1 MSLTIE
7 QKEFIITLDS
17 QAKDIIQTS
26 GQEGLLMSL
35 ADKIH
40 DIKKVMDA
48 LSHDELDQYCEKYD
62 GFYMYMKLLEQL
74 AQGCA
79 DGAFKDLLK
88 N

>member
-7 QKEFIITLDS
+7 QQKFIITLDR
-17 QAKDIIQTS
+17 QAKDIVRTS

-35 ADKIH
+35 TDKIH
-40 DIKKVMDA
+40 DLKKIMDA
-48 LSHDELDQYCEKYD
+48 SSHDELNQYCEKYD

-79 DGAFKDLLK
+79 DGVFKDLLK

>member
-1 MSLTIE
+1 MSLTIA
-7 QKEFIITLDS
+7 QKEFIINLDS

-40 DIKKVMDA
+40 DIKNIMDA
-48 LSHDELDQYCEKYD
+48 SSHDELDQYCEKYD